1 MKDFDEIFNNMDKAI
16 DRGMATLDK
25 GMDGLDKSMKTL
37 DRKIKTMRNNV
48 QIKKSGDK
56 TRIFIDGKEIK
67 GDSDL
72 EKLKNSEKVIT
83 LRTIVALV
91 KSAVII
97 VLAYMIFTLMMG
109 LLHYKS
115 DDVKPLNPSTKH
127 EQTTNEFK
135 QL

>member
-1 MKDFDEIFNNMDKAI
+1 VKDFDEIFKNLDKAI
-16 DRGMATLDK
+16 DRGMVSLDK
-25 GMDGLDKSMKTL
+25 GMESLDESMKTL

-48 QIKKSGDK
+48 QIKKSGGS

-67 GDSDL
+67 GNSDL
-72 EKLKNSEKVIT
+72 EKVKNSEKVIT
-83 LRTIVALV
+83 LRAIVALA

-97 VLAYMIFTLMMG
+97 ALAYMIFTMMMG

-115 DDVKPLNPSTKH
+115 DDVKPLNPPTQH